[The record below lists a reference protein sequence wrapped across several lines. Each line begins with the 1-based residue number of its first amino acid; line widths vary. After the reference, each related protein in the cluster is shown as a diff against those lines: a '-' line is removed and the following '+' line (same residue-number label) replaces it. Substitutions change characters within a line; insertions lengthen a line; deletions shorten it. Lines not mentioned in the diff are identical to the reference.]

1 MHTNEG
7 YEAFRLLAS
16 PVVALTTAWQGRSNG
31 MISDSAMRASISP
44 KVPRVSVYVHKWHF
58 SHDLIWQSGGFVMHL
73 LRQDQ
78 LDLVHRLGFVSGR
91 DRDKLAE
98 VPHRSGVTGMPV
110 LEDCYAA
117 FECRVVNT
125 MDTGY
130 STHFLGDVLETH
142 LKAKGPVLTAAHFR
156 AHMPQAWQE
165 AWMQNYRRAQEEIER
180 GAEIKDIRWERARTG
195 K

>member
-1 MHTNEG
+1 MSMSAQGVPVSLCGLSPGADREFLSGIRKSRFCSAAAAQNINLSWTTSRAQRWDGCSLIVHTRYVPAPEG
-7 YEAFRLLAS
+7 ARLEERDHW
-16 PVVALTTAWQGRSNG
+16 PETT
-31 MISDSAMRASISP
+31 P
-44 KVPRVSVYVHKWHF
+44 
-58 SHDLIWQSGGFVMHL
+58 
-73 LRQDQ
+73 
-78 LDLVHRLGFVSGR
+78 
-91 DRDKLAE
+91 
-98 VPHRSGVTGMPV
+98 
-110 LEDCYAA
+110 DCYAA